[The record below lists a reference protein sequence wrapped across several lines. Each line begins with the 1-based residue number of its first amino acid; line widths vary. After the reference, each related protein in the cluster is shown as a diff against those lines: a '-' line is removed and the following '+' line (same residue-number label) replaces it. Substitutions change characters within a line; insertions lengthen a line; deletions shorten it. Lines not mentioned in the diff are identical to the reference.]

1 MKDFGQGNGGDWTLA
16 QRREHEVI
24 TTDFDNLAKCGL
36 AHCLRQA
43 HLKLSRKL
51 MGTFRVSQFSELAGT
66 LCREYGVSRAS
77 GKTYGDFA
85 LEVDNKIFAFSPARG
100 LLVVKLPSPRIDM
113 LISTGAGRRHA
124 AHRASTKHEWFS
136 VGSDSAAAWLAF
148 AREAM
153 YFVRSRD

>member
-1 MKDFGQGNGGDWTLA
+1 MRPLP
-16 QRREHEVI
+16 
-24 TTDFDNLAKCGL
+24 
-36 AHCLRQA
+36 
-43 HLKLSRKL
+43 
-51 MGTFRVSQFSELAGT
+51 VSQFAELAET
-66 LCREYGVSRAS
+66 LCHEYGVSRAS
-77 GKTYGDFA
+77 SKTYGDSA
-85 LEVDNKIFAFSPARG
+85 LEVDRKIFAFSPARG
-100 LLVVKLPSPRIDM
+100 QLVVKLPSARISA